1 MGGSTVAG
9 AVPPAVLAEL
19 HEAFLREVRARLPHL
34 EGGSDAETARR
45 DAHTLASSAWVVG
58 EPEIAR
64 LAREVESGYPDGPL
78 ADLLAALHVVLAA
91 PGAPE

>member
-9 AVPPAVLAEL
+9 AVPPAVLADL
-19 HEAFLREVRARLPHL
+19 RAAFVAEVLDRLPHL
-34 EGGSDAETARR
+34 EQGTDVEEARR

-64 LAREVESGYPDGPL
+64 LARAVEAAFPDGPVSEL
-78 ADLLAALHVVLAA
+78 CAALRRCAS
-91 PGAPE
+91 